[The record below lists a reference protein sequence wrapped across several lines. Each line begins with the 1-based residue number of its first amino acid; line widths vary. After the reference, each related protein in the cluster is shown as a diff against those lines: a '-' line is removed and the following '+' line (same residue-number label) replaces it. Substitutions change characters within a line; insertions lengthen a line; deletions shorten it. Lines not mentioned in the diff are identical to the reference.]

1 MSNIL
6 ISTIVRNRGETLRGW
21 HDQLESLVCLDEHNQ
36 YYLSIYENDSE
47 DNSVALLNSFD
58 YSFCKDYCLKSETLN
73 TKYYYPP
80 FEDYGTEQGHFSKVD
95 RVNNLAAARNK
106 SIFECGF
113 LGDTDYVL
121 CIEPDIKYSP
131 QESLPSVINKQHY
144 DIISAKSIFT
154 STRYESHP
162 LYDGWAT
169 RKTEHEESWD
179 FSISLEGMI
188 PVWSTFNCFCM
199 YKSLPFK
206 QGAAFGGFNKR
217 LDKPDCDTAVICE
230 EFRALGYHNM
240 VMNCEFEVLQEL
252 E

>member
-1 MSNIL
+1 
-6 ISTIVRNRGETLRGW
+6 
-21 HDQLESLVCLDEHNQ
+21 LVCLDEHNQ

-47 DNSVALLNSFD
+47 DSSAALLHSFD
-58 YSFCKDYCLKSETLN
+58 YSFCKDYSLKCETLD
-73 TKYYYPP
+73 TKYYTFP
-80 FEDYGTEQGHFSKVD
+80 FEDYGTEAGHLSKVD
-95 RVNNLAAARNK
+95 RVKNLGAARNK

-113 LGDTDYVL
+113 LEKVDYVL
-121 CIEPDIKYSP
+121 CVEPDIKYAP
-131 QESLPSVINKQHY
+131 QKALPTIINNQHY

-154 STRYESHP
+154 STHYKWYP

-179 FSISLEGMI
+179 FSISLDGMI

-230 EFRALGYHNM
+230 EFRALGYPNI
-240 VMNCEFEVLQEL
+240 VMNCEFDVTEPK
-252 E
+252 

>member
-1 MSNIL
+1 M
-6 ISTIVRNRGETLRGW
+6 
-21 HDQLESLVCLDEHNQ
+21 
-36 YYLSIYENDSE
+36 
-47 DNSVALLNSFD
+47 LNSFD